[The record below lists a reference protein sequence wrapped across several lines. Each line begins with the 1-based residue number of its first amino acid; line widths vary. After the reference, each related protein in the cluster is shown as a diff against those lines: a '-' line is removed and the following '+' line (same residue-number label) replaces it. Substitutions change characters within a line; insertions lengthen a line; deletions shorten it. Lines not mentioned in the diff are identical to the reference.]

1 MQLNLFE
8 EAKIELE
15 VPYRQN
21 QKDWKPIFIPYA
33 KARKRIET
41 DFSQFVDQ
49 FMLNRNYAKQIEGFI
64 TRIISKISAFTFM
77 QYVNYSL
84 GKTYWSY

>member
-1 MQLNLFE
+1 MQLDLFE

-15 VPYRQN
+15 VPYRLN
-21 QKDWKPIFIPYA
+21 QKNWKPIFIPYA

-49 FMLNRNYAKQIEGFI
+49 FMLNRN
-64 TRIISKISAFTFM
+64 
-77 QYVNYSL
+77 
-84 GKTYWSY
+84 